1 VVIGW
6 LFFGVV
12 RPLLRQAAERVA
24 VAPAALPLPAP
35 EQVSI
40 APMGS
45 AGDPLQRARQLARD
59 DPKVVANVVKG
70 WVTRD
75 E

>member
-1 VVIGW
+1 M
-6 LFFGVV
+6 
-12 RPLLRQAAERVA
+12 LRQAAARA
-24 VAPAALPLPAP
+24 TAMPALPLPPADAP
-35 EQVSI
+35 ALAAVPSQ
-40 APMGS
+40 P
-45 AGDPLQRARQLARD
+45 DPLQRARQLARD

>member
-1 VVIGW
+1 MALFCTPASLIAGHPALDHVGHHLRVVA
-6 LFFGVV
+6 
-12 RPLLRQAAERVA
+12 RQLPR
-24 VAPAALPLPAP
+24 AL
-35 EQVSI
+35 QRI
-40 APMGS
+40 A
-45 AGDPLQRARQLARD
+45 LHRARQLARD

>member
-1 VVIGW
+1 M
-6 LFFGVV
+6 
-12 RPLLRQAAERVA
+12 
-24 VAPAALPLPAP
+24 AALPGLAV
-35 EQVSI
+35 Q
-40 APMGS
+40 
-45 AGDPLQRARQLARD
+45 GDPLQRARQLARD